1 MTCSDSFRVSDR
13 LRREMNL
20 EEESVR
26 ISSCILEYAIHILMQ
41 INVDVL
47 KSIVNILSKNHVLLN
62 LISAV
67 QLHDSP

>member
-1 MTCSDSFRVSDR
+1 
-13 LRREMNL
+13 MNL